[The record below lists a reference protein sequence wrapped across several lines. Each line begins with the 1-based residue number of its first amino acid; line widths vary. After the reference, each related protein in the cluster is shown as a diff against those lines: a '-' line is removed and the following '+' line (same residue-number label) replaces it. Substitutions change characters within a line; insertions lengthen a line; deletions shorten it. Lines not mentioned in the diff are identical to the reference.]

1 MNTTSLDLSAE
12 YNARIAL
19 ARDHFFQG
27 ENLPRGVLS
36 DAIERSWRRCLSL
49 GLTPATPADLSV
61 LTARELR
68 ESRERSRVL
77 LEVAQPELEN
87 LYQQIANTG
96 SVVILTDAE
105 ATVLASISRDDPL
118 TRRGG
123 RPGMCWQEQRMG
135 TNAIGT
141 VIVEQQAVTV
151 LGREHYL
158 DQNGPFSCSASPVF
172 DPFGKLIGVLD
183 ISGGNSVHQNHIQ
196 DLASMSAQ
204 VIENRLI
211 LTQLGMHTVV
221 RFHGRPEFLGTLWE
235 AIAAFSHNGTLVAA
249 NRAALTLLEIG
260 RDHFHRHDFSS
271 LFDYSFDRFQD
282 HFSGAGRSP
291 QLLYFRSGMRVYA
304 SASPISTAAGRP
316 ACGSSGHGSSVV
328 SGDGSIRRFDLCL
341 ADIALG
347 DAPLHDLLEKA
358 RLAFSADIP
367 VLLQGETG
375 SGKEALAKAL
385 HLGSPRGGGPF
396 VAINCASIPDTLIES
411 ELFGYADGAF
421 TGAKRGGAVGKVQL
435 SDKGTLFLDEIGDMP
450 LALQARLLRV
460 LQEREVAPI
469 GSGKLIPVDIG
480 VICASHMNLKE
491 LIAQGR
497 FREDLYYRLNG
508 LRVLLPP
515 LRQRGN
521 LREIVTHIVTM
532 KSAGRGAISI
542 SEEAMDAFLNHPWP
556 GNMRQLCNVV
566 STAMALLGG
575 AGQIGLQ
582 HLTDDFLRE
591 MIGRDGATETD
602 RSAALGVGT
611 LTSMEAQAVQ
621 MALERHGRN
630 ISATAAAL
638 GISRAT
644 LYRKIK
650 HYLPGTRSH

>member
-1 MNTTSLDLSAE
+1 MNTTSVDLSAE
-12 YNARIAL
+12 FNARIAL
-19 ARDHFFQG
+19 ARSHFFQG
-27 ENLPRGVLS
+27 ESVPRGVVS
-36 DAIERSWRRCLSL
+36 DAIERSWKRCAGL
-49 GLTPATPADLSV
+49 GLSPSSPADLSLV
-61 LTARELR
+61 TARELR
-68 ESRERSRVL
+68 EIRERSRLL

-105 ATVLASISRDDPL
+105 ATVLASISREDPL

-221 RFHGRPEFLGTLWE
+221 RFHSRPEFLGTLWE

-249 NRAALTLLEIG
+249 NRAALMLLEIG

-271 LFDYSFDRFQD
+271 LFDYGFDRFQE
-282 HFSGAGRSP
+282 HFSVAGRSP
-291 QLLYFRSGMRVYA
+291 QLLYFKSGMRVYA
-304 SASPISTAAGRP
+304 SASPIATATGRQNCGLFGHASTVTA
-316 ACGSSGHGSSVV
+316 S
-328 SGDGSIRRFDLCL
+328 DGSRRRFDLCL

-347 DAPLHDLLEKA
+347 DAALHDLLEKA

-367 VLLQGETG
+367 VLLEGETG

-385 HLGSPRGGGPF
+385 HMGSPRRQGPF
-396 VAINCASIPDTLIES
+396 VPINCASIPETLIES

-421 TGAKRGGAVGKVQL
+421 TGAKRGGAAGKVQL

-469 GSGKLIPVDIG
+469 GSAKLIPVDIG
-480 VICASHMNLKE
+480 VICATHMNLKD

-515 LRQRGN
+515 LRQREN
-521 LREIVTHIVTM
+521 LREIISHIVDM
-532 KSAGRGAISI
+532 KSNGRGKLSV
-542 SEEAMDAFLNHPWP
+542 SEEAMDAFLKHPWP

-566 STAMALLGG
+566 STAMALLGDG
-575 AGQIGLQ
+575 MQIELQ
-582 HLTDDFLRE
+582 HLTDDFLSE
-591 MIGRDGATETD
+591 MIGRRIAIGTEKAETIHT
-602 RSAALGVGT
+602 GT
-611 LTSMEAQAVQ
+611 LTSLEAQAVQ
-621 MALERHGRN
+621 RALERHGGN
-630 ISATAAAL
+630 ISVTAAAL

-650 HYLPGTRSH
+650 HYLPGTRND

>member
-12 YNARIAL
+12 YDARIAL
-19 ARDHFFQG
+19 ARSHFFQG

-36 DAIERSWRRCLSL
+36 DAIERSWRRCLNL
-49 GLTPATPADLSV
+49 GLSPATPADLSLV
-61 LTARELR
+61 TARELR
-68 ESRERSRVL
+68 EIRERSRVL

-158 DQNGPFSCSASPVF
+158 DQNSPFSCSASPVF

-183 ISGGNSVHQNHIQ
+183 ISGGGSVHQNHIQ

-221 RFHGRPEFLGTLWE
+221 RFHSRPEFLGTLWE

-249 NRAALTLLEIG
+249 NRAALTLFEIG

-271 LFDYSFDRFQD
+271 LFDYSFDRFQE
-282 HFSGAGRSP
+282 HFSVAGRSP

-304 SASPISTAAGRP
+304 SASPVSTAAGRS
-316 ACGSSGHGSSVV
+316 ACGSGAA
-328 SGDGSIRRFDLCL
+328 SGDGSIRRSDLCL

-347 DAPLHDLLEKA
+347 DAPLHALLEKA

-367 VLLQGETG
+367 VLLHGETG

-385 HLGSPRGGGPF
+385 HLASPRSSGPF
-396 VAINCASIPDTLIES
+396 VAINCASIPETLIES

-460 LQEREVAPI
+460 LQEREVAPV
-469 GSGKLIPVDIG
+469 GSTKLIPVDIG
-480 VICASHMNLKE
+480 VICATHMDLKE
-491 LIAQGR
+491 LIAQNR

-508 LRVLLPP
+508 LKVLLPP
-515 LRQRGN
+515 LRQREN
-521 LREIVTHIVTM
+521 LREIITHIVDT
-532 KSAGRGAISI
+532 KSHGRGKLSI
-542 SEEAMDAFLNHPWP
+542 SEEAMDAFLKHPWP

-575 AGQIGLQ
+575 SKQIELQ
-582 HLTDDFLRE
+582 HLTDDFLNE
-591 MIGRDGATETD
+591 MIGRRIAGGAERAETMPT
-602 RSAALGVGT
+602 GT
-611 LTSMEAQAVQ
+611 LTSLEAQAVQ
-621 MALERHGRN
+621 KALERHGGN
-630 ISATAAAL
+630 ISVTAAAL

-650 HYLPGTRSH
+650 HYLPGTRND

>member
-12 YNARIAL
+12 YTARIAL
-19 ARDHFFQG
+19 ARSHFFQG
-27 ENLPRGVLS
+27 ENLPHGVLS

-49 GLTPATPADLSV
+49 GLTPATPADLSLV
-61 LTARELR
+61 TARELR
-68 ESRERSRVL
+68 EIRERSRVL

-221 RFHGRPEFLGTLWE
+221 RFHSRPEFLGTLWE

-282 HFSGAGRSP
+282 QFSVAGRSP

-304 SASPISTAAGRP
+304 SASPISTAAGRSV
-316 ACGSSGHGSSVV
+316 CGSSGHSSSVL
-328 SGDGSIRRFDLCL
+328 SSDGSIRRSDLCL

-347 DAPLHDLLEKA
+347 EAPLHDLLEKA

-367 VLLQGETG
+367 ILLQGETG

-385 HLGSPRGGGPF
+385 HFASPRKSGPF
-396 VAINCASIPDTLIES
+396 VPINCASIPETLIES

-450 LALQARLLRV
+450 LSLQARLLRV
-460 LQEREVAPI
+460 LQEREVAPV
-469 GSGKLIPVDIG
+469 GSTKLIPVDIG
-480 VICASHMNLKE
+480 VICATHMNLKE
-491 LIAQGR
+491 LIAQNR

-508 LRVLLPP
+508 LKVLLPP
-515 LRQRGN
+515 LRQRQN
-521 LREIVTHIVTM
+521 LREIICHIVAS
-532 KSAGRGAISI
+532 KSTARGKLSV
-542 SEEAMDAFLNHPWP
+542 SDEAMDAFLKHPWP

-566 STAMALLGG
+566 STAMVLLGNG
-575 AGQIGLQ
+575 KQIELQ
-582 HLTDDFLRE
+582 HLTDDFLNE
-591 MIGRDGATETD
+591 MIGRRIAGGAEKTETIHT
-602 RSAALGVGT
+602 GT
-611 LTSMEAQAVQ
+611 LTSLEAQAVQ
-621 MALERHGRN
+621 RALERHGGN
-630 ISATAAAL
+630 ISVTAAAL

-650 HYLPGTRSH
+650 HYLPGTRND